1 MHVGERVFFF
11 STLLGLKDLSE
22 VRRNCLISIE
32 SIETVSSFGRTRA
45 DPLWVPRLLD
55 CRTFSP
61 GFVEA
66 IKFMPKTALM
76 VSNSVLPS
84 KLKEL
89 CHGTRQALKGCLAA
103 VCAHFEELH
112 F

>member
-1 MHVGERVFFF
+1 M
-11 STLLGLKDLSE
+11 
-22 VRRNCLISIE
+22 SIE
-32 SIETVSSFGRTRA
+32 SIEKVSSFGRTRA

-76 VSNSVLPS
+76 VSSRTVCFLPNSKNFVMGPV
-84 KLKEL
+84 
-89 CHGTRQALKGCLAA
+89 RR
-103 VCAHFEELH
+103 
-112 F
+112 